1 MNPLSCP
8 RESDVRLAALT
19 GRWTGALRAHAERCT
34 HCADVALVTSTLA
47 GAREARPLLPGD
59 PGVLWMHARLNRRLH
74 AEAQISRLVTA
85 VHMVIGVVVL
95 AGLTYVGS
103 TLDLWRSVPPQA
115 MEAAAL
121 TGFAALLLS
130 GVVLVTRAMTRS
142 GTRSPVSNIS
152 RR

>member
-1 MNPLSCP
+1 LSCSQ
-8 RESDVRLAALT
+8 ESDVRLAALT
-19 GRWTGALRAHAERCT
+19 GRWPGALRAHAERCT

-47 GAREARPLLPGD
+47 GATGREPRPLLPAD

-85 VHMVIGVVVL
+85 VHMVIGVMVL
-95 AGLTYVGS
+95 AGLTYVGA
-103 TLDLWRSVPPQA
+103 TLDLWRSVPGAA

-121 TGFAALLLS
+121 TAFAALLLA

-142 GTRSPVSNIS
+142 GTRSPLSNIP